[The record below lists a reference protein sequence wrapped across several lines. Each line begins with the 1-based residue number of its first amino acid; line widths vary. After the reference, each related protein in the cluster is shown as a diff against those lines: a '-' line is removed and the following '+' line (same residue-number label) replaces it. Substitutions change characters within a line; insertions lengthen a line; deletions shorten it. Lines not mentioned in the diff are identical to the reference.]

1 MDISKEMKDTAIAIT
16 MKFIAG
22 FFKKKITEYCNK
34 YLSNYGRLIDH
45 QLDFE
50 NKRVIV
56 TIELKGE
63 KEPFNI
69 IVSDLKVVENAVD
82 YYLKIGNFD
91 VEREWIKL
99 LGQDY
104 LNGKFGNSRINL
116 SEKVGKALSIV
127 LK

>member
-1 MDISKEMKDTAIAIT
+1 MDISKKMKGAAIVIAT
-16 MKFIAG
+16 KFCAG
-22 FFKKKITEYCNK
+22 LFKGKITEYANK
-34 YLSNYGRLIDH
+34 YLSSYGRLIDY

-69 IVSDLKVVENAVD
+69 IVSDLKVVENAGD
-82 YYLKIGNFD
+82 YYLEIGKFD

-99 LGQDY
+99 LVQDY
-104 LNGKFGNSRINL
+104 LDGEFGNSQINL
-116 SEKVGKALSIV
+116 SKKVGKKLSIV
-127 LK
+127 L